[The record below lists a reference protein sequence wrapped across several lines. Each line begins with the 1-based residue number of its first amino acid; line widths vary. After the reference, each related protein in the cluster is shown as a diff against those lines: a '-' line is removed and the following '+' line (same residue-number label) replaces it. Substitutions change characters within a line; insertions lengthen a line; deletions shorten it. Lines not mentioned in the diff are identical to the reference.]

1 MRNLLAWIFFCLV
14 VAVPGIVAQ
23 TTVTTSGGATNTVPL
38 FTGTSTL
45 GNSAIAQSSGGNVGI
60 GTTAPLQKL
69 TIMTGTNVYGAV
81 YGGYGTSTA
90 NGDIVLGKTPFF
102 ELVGDGT
109 LNDGPGV
116 GLVQLNVGNSSTWA
130 SAAELYF
137 GGTRAATA
145 SAAGTGSVGNT
156 DILGR
161 IGFFGDDGT
170 NLRTRGAAIDAE
182 VYTANTPVS
191 TGTIPAALN
200 LATYFNAPIIFYTN
214 ALTAG
219 AGLNS
224 TPLVGNAN
232 EKMRIN
238 ANGNVGIGTT
248 APAFT
253 LDVAGQIRSSSGGI
267 VFPDGTT
274 QTTAY
279 TQVTAGSNVITE
291 SNGNVGIGTTSPGAK
306 LDVEGGSIVIGSGA
320 LHVPG
325 GGDGVN
331 PPIHFLT
338 QAPAGFNPG
347 GNIGIWL
354 ANGGL
359 ISANAGMSI
368 GGNVGIGT
376 TAPDK
381 PLYVNGGIHL
391 NMPGGINWS
400 SNQSLLITNSVD
412 ATTGDT
418 GAQIWH
424 GDGGAGGSHTLI
436 FSSYPQTSAALTGGY
451 MVLNTAT
458 GNVGIDT
465 VNPSE
470 TLDTFGTVALGT
482 LTERLWLGSETVAF
496 NRRASTGAIYNPSAY
511 AYQFQHTE
519 STSPISDYLA
529 LQVYAPSGAG
539 VTSQALTVNGSG
551 QVGIGTALIL
561 PDGTKQT
568 TAWTGALCGGD
579 YAESVDVAGARDQY
593 EPGDVM
599 VVDPASPGGFLKS
612 AEPYSTLVAGIYSTK
627 PGVVGRR
634 STDPGKLKDEVP
646 MAVVGIVPAKVSAEN
661 GPVKPGDLLV
671 TSSTP
676 GYAMKGTDR
685 ERITGAIVGKA
696 LGSVQN
702 GAGIIEVLVTLQ

>member
-1 MRNLLAWIFFCLV
+1 MFFCLV
-14 VAVPGIVAQ
+14 VAVPGVVAQ
-23 TTVTTSGGATNTVPL
+23 TTVTTSGGTTNTVPL

-69 TIMTGTNVYGAV
+69 TIMTGTNVYGAI

-109 LNDGPGV
+109 VNDGPGV

-145 SAAGTGSVGNT
+145 SAAGTGAVGNT

-214 ALTAG
+214 ALAAG

-224 TPLVGNAN
+224 NPLVGNTN
-232 EKMRIN
+232 EKMRIS

-248 APAFT
+248 SPSYT

-267 VFPDGTT
+267 VFPDGST

-279 TQVTAGSNVITE
+279 NPTSSGGSAVTTSGGTANTIPLFTGNAAVGNSIITQSGSNIGIGTA
-291 SNGNVGIGTTSPGAK
+291 SPTAQLHIYGAGNQILTLQSTTASFPGISFANPGFNYTNQLDASSGSLYWFNGSSRNMTLLQNGHLGIGTTVPGAM
-306 LDVEGGSIVIGSGA
+306 LDVNGQIVIEQKNF
-320 LHVPG
+320 G
-325 GGDGVN
+325 G
-331 PPIHFLT
+331 
-338 QAPAGFNPG
+338 PAGLLIEGNTVGSNYP
-347 GNIGIWL
+347 NIGFSL
-354 ANGGL
+354 VNSNGANVVAGGL
-359 ISANAGMSI
+359 TGFITNATAGSESMGVALTTMNSGSALSDLYITPA
-368 GGNVGIGT
+368 GNVGVGT
-376 TAPDK
+376 TAPAYSLD
-381 PLYVNGGIHL
+381 VSGVARAQSGI
-391 NMPGGINWS
+391 
-400 SNQSLLITNSVD
+400 
-412 ATTGDT
+412 
-418 GAQIWH
+418 
-424 GDGGAGGSHTLI
+424 
-436 FSSYPQTSAALTGGY
+436 
-451 MVLNTAT
+451 
-458 GNVGIDT
+458 
-465 VNPSE
+465 
-470 TLDTFGTVALGT
+470 
-482 LTERLWLGSETVAF
+482 
-496 NRRASTGAIYNPSAY
+496 IY
-511 AYQFQHTE
+511 
-519 STSPISDYLA
+519 
-529 LQVYAPSGAG
+529 
-539 VTSQALTVNGSG
+539 
-551 QVGIGTALIL
+551 
-561 PDGTKQT
+561 PDGNKQT
-568 TAWTGALCGGD
+568 VAWTGALCGGD

-634 STDPGKLKDEVP
+634 STDPDKLKDEVP

-696 LGSVQN
+696 LGAVPN
-702 GAGIIEVLVTLQ
+702 GVGVIEVLVSLQ